1 MEKRISNKIVIF
13 GAEKIRRS
21 FIGQLF
27 STVGFEVVFIDVFD
41 RVINELNQQGKYR
54 VILKSELKETIIV
67 KNVRGV
73 NARDKK
79 LVSRKINNST
89 VMSVSVGFKALSDI
103 SPLIAGGLKERYKKN

>member
-41 RVINELNQQGKYR
+41 RIINELNQ
-54 VILKSELKETIIV
+54 
-67 KNVRGV
+67 
-73 NARDKK
+73 
-79 LVSRKINNST
+79 
-89 VMSVSVGFKALSDI
+89 
-103 SPLIAGGLKERYKKN
+103 